1 MSYYV
6 IRYIANKD
14 VDGSGDEKL
23 KASGTIQY
31 TREDKNQAEQ
41 ILTKLYEI
49 SANQKNMR
57 ILKRTRYTFRCENGL
72 HKYLF
77 KITKGDNKNKEEILK
92 ETYL

>member
-1 MSYYV
+1 MAYHV
-6 IRYIANKD
+6 IRYIANKPMGY
-14 VDGSGDEKL
+14 DGEKI

-41 ILTKLYEI
+41 ILTRLYEI
-49 SANQKNMR
+49 SANQKNMI
-57 ILKRTRYTFRCENGL
+57 ILKRTRYTFRCENRQ

-77 KITKGDNKNKEEILK
+77 KISKGDNKPKDKLLE